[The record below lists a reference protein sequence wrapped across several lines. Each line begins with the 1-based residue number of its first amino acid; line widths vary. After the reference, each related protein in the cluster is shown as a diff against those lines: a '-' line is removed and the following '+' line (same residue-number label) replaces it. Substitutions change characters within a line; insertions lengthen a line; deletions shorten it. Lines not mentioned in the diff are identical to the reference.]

1 MWLCESGNE
10 LIGCVGIVKRSETK
24 AQLRWLLL
32 EKKFRGKG
40 IGRNLVKMA
49 ISYCRDDLKVKEI
62 YLETI
67 KGLDVVKLY
76 ESEGF
81 KLVKEN
87 EEIEIWGEKRVQQMF
102 ELTL

>member
-1 MWLCESGNE
+1 
-10 LIGCVGIVKRSETK
+10 
-24 AQLRWLLL
+24 
-32 EKKFRGKG
+32 
-40 IGRNLVKMA
+40 MA